1 MMTISFMTQKG
12 GAGKS
17 TLAFSLAVAA
27 REAGE
32 NVAILDLDPQGSV
45 SRWSAARGKSDV
57 FVESVAP
64 ENLAAMLKLL
74 RDDGVSLCILDTP
87 GTDSGI
93 NLAAMDA
100 SDLCLVPARPNV
112 FDLEVGETTRRAVAA
127 RGKRAAF
134 VLNQCPPMQRS
145 ARVQDGMRALE
156 ATGELLSPM
165 ISTRVD
171 FQDAARN
178 GVGVTEINRIGAA
191 ADEIRKLWASIL
203 RHVHGEQA
211 GAETAAAA

>member
-1 MMTISFMTQKG
+1 
-12 GAGKS
+12 
-17 TLAFSLAVAA
+17 
-27 REAGE
+27 
-32 NVAILDLDPQGSV
+32 
-45 SRWSAARGKSDV
+45 
-57 FVESVAP
+57 
-64 ENLAAMLKLL
+64 MLKLL

-156 ATGELLSPM
+156 ATGVLLSPM